1 MIDSKAVRSPA
12 GQKLI
17 NDLMLGDGD
26 MDVGT
31 AYDDV
36 ADAEEPIT
44 PASKQRSPRHGAL
57 PLRPSNGSQRRG
69 SLLATRSVI
78 ESGKTLRATG
88 EDREYA
94 AGAPSDRP
102 ATAPASSSTILAPP
116 QLPAARGQKDSRTS
130 TVSPL
135 LERHLVSRHTSA
147 YLGVVTAVLHQVSSP
162 AATGAPRDTQRRPG
176 TVPRDVYHHSAIA
189 PPKRHVLNAATS
201 ASAPVSS
208 DGIYGDGGDGATAAA
223 VAASRIAA
231 PGSPT
236 GPLRVFTNGGFHFH
250 ESPDVAGSSALY
262 APFGVVGGQS
272 TRGGTGECY
281 VPYLDRS
288 YGSHAPLACT
298 VDAVARRAEAHKA
311 LTRQRLLQKQLV
323 QQMASGRKPG
333 PNQQNAQ
340 QQEQNYQNQASQLQ
354 TPQQPQK
361 KAQIVLLQPGPN
373 EPYQLRMEGG
383 VLPVAL
389 GLAWDTSPGV
399 VVAAAA
405 AAATTAAAI
414 AARAEGLSAAASPYL
429 RDSAPSLSFRDV
441 SLSPGNRTS
450 PASLFS
456 LSAAIAPSPGSPQRR
471 RGRGG
476 STLEWAQPQAGLG
489 GSGRASPTGAP
500 GSPHRFKLPRTPQTA
515 AEAAVLA
522 AEAEEVVRAHLPPA
536 VRRGYNGHLAAQ
548 TVKDWETIA
557 EPNRRMMQEIEN
569 ATTLVRGSTS
579 RVASAAAAAAGG
591 GGNIDSRGR
600 QSHSTGLTALGSAS
614 MKRHVGG
621 QEVGGPDAATAGGD
635 ATAARSGTATSTTDP
650 VDDGTPFGK
659 HTSARARRRYI
670 RYSLDVFPELGLP
683 QRINSGQPGSVAA
696 AKSNGPFS
704 TAGVAAAT
712 AAATAAP
719 SALAASASGWG
730 PWAMPPTDSSGLF
743 GLDTE
748 PSTEQMDPYNQTE
761 GDYGTPYGAAR
772 GPRYVL
778 AAAAR
783 VPVPIHLHPLPTP
796 PAAIAAVVAGGGAAG
811 AAAAALPQWVDPLAA
826 ATSGSVRGGAA
837 SSELD
842 SPLSGLHPS
851 VSTGSALVLPTVGS
865 GSQNS
870 LHSSRGVSRTTSVT
884 LGGLSARG
892 VGLQGCPSVPPLGS
906 PSASMVLDEPSGS
919 LSGGGGGSDT
929 ALTSRNVSVARRH
942 GVHHSGKQLQ
952 ASVGGASAGVPDQA
966 TLYREQSGHS
976 SAGGLASTSAQR
988 VDDSQSMAHA
998 ASSSVSTLGR
1008 SSAPSQEASL
1018 LPRMHGAAAASLR
1031 PENSLG
1037 PSEPQEGSSPAASTA
1052 VSAAHSPGL
1061 QSTGS
1066 MRGMDLDLDLD
1077 LGPTNNRASAIQRR
1091 GLLPG
1096 SSAAG
1101 SRLSIPES
1109 YLPASTEEREQED
1122 AYDVAAAEREAAE
1135 AADAHGREEG
1145 GWSFRESGF
1154 TSAGMSSNVVA
1165 AGAAEAIAAAV
1176 GTKAGADE
1184 VDWDAGPTP
1193 RLVTRPDGSRGGVP
1207 STAVSPLPFHRPS
1220 STASGTVGSA
1230 SVGSFTPR
1238 SGGGGTSNTH
1248 MTMEPAAGRMAV
1260 ASPLYDATVAATV
1273 AARVLNTSNNAAAAT
1288 DYEADVDATAA
1299 AQGFDELS
1307 DGDGAAGFASSAEDF
1322 SREDVTLQRAVSV
1335 TAAPQGPVLTHGTG
1349 YRVVTSVAASLVSE
1363 DPREAA
1369 RLAVQRDLEAQLE
1382 RSSEHTAK
1390 LKAASRA
1397 SKALARAGPQHS
1409 ALLPANLPP
1418 LSMSQT
1424 PGTTG
1429 YSIVQPRASR
1439 VGLTPLDESQGGAL
1453 SVLDAPVPAPAE
1465 MEAMA
1470 SAARAA
1476 LSPALPATMT
1486 SRLGGHQQPQTSSI
1500 PGAPQPQRRLTHHL
1514 QSEKEGRQLQQN
1526 TAGSLGPGSYMHI
1539 QATIERGRTAHMQDL
1554 WAT

>member
-17 NDLMLGDGD
+17 HDLMLGDGD
-26 MDVGT
+26 LEVGI

-36 ADAEEPIT
+36 ADAEEAIT
-44 PASKQRSPRHGAL
+44 PASKQRNPRRGAL
-57 PLRPSNGSQRRG
+57 PLRPSNGAQRRG
-69 SLLATRSVI
+69 PLLVARSAI
-78 ESGKTLRATG
+78 GSPKTPRTTG
-88 EDREYA
+88 EDREPA

-102 ATAPASSSTILAPP
+102 ATAPASSYTLLAPP
-116 QLPAARGQKDSRTS
+116 QLPAARGLKDSRNS

-176 TVPRDVYHHSAIA
+176 TVPRDVYHHSALA
-189 PPKRHVLNAATS
+189 PPKRHDVSHAATS
-201 ASAPVSS
+201 ASAPVSL
-208 DGIYGDGGDGATAAA
+208 DGVYGYGGDGAA
-223 VAASRIAA
+223 AASRIAA

-236 GPLRVFTNGGFHFH
+236 GPHRLFTNGGFHFH
-250 ESPDVAGSSALY
+250 ESSDMVGSSSFY
-262 APFGVVGGQS
+262 APFGDVGGLS
-272 TRGGTGECY
+272 TRGGTGEYY

-311 LTRQRLLQKQLV
+311 LTRQRLLQKQLA

-333 PNQQNAQ
+333 PNQQNAL
-340 QQEQNYQNQASQLQ
+340 QQEQNYQNQHSQLQ
-354 TPQQPQK
+354 ALQQQQNK
-361 KAQIVLLQPGPN
+361 GQIVLLQSGPN

-405 AAATTAAAI
+405 SAATTAAAI

-429 RDSAPSLSFRDV
+429 RDPAASPSLRDFAF
-441 SLSPGNRTS
+441 SPGNRIS
-450 PASLFS
+450 PASRGS
-456 LSAAIAPSPGSPQRR
+456 VVAAIAPSPISPQRR

-476 STLEWAQPQAGLG
+476 GTLEWAQPHAGLA

-500 GSPHRFKLPRTPQTA
+500 GSPPKIKLPRTPQTA

-569 ATTLVRGSTS
+569 ATSLVRGNPS
-579 RVASAAAAAAGG
+579 RGASAAASAAGG
-591 GGNIDSRGR
+591 GGGIDGRGR
-600 QSHSTGLTALGSAS
+600 QLRNTGPAGPGSAS
-614 MKRHVGG
+614 TKRRVGG
-621 QEVGGPDAATAGGD
+621 QEVARADAATAGVEAA
-635 ATAARSGTATSTTDP
+635 ATRSNTTTTDP
-650 VDDGTPFGK
+650 AGDGTPFGT

-683 QRINSGQPGSVAA
+683 QRSNSGHHAAA

-704 TAGVAAAT
+704 TAGVAAAA
-712 AAATAAP
+712 AAATAAAATAP
-719 SALAASASGWG
+719 SALAAAASGWG
-730 PWAMPPTDSSGLF
+730 PWTMSATDSSGLF
-743 GLDTE
+743 GLDAET
-748 PSTEQMDPYNQTE
+748 SAEQMDPYNQTE
-761 GDYGTPYGAAR
+761 GDYGTPYGAAK

-796 PAAIAAVVAGGGAAG
+796 SAAIAAVVASGGAAA
-811 AAAAALPQWVDPLAA
+811 AAAAALPQWVDPLTAA
-826 ATSGSVRGGAA
+826 ASCTVRGGAA

-842 SPLSGLHPS
+842 SSQSGLQSS

-870 LHSSRGVSRTTSVT
+870 LHSSRGVSRTTSVM

-892 VGLQGCPSVPPLGS
+892 VGLQGCPSVPPLAS
-906 PSASMVLDEPSGS
+906 PSTSMVLDEPSGS
-919 LSGGGGGSDT
+919 LSAGGGGGGSDM
-929 ALTSRNVSVARRH
+929 ALMSRNASVTRRH

-952 ASVGGASAGVPDQA
+952 ASVGGASAGVADDA
-966 TLYREQSGHS
+966 TVHREQSG
-976 SAGGLASTSAQR
+976 GGAVGGAVSTSAQHI
-988 VDDSQSMAHA
+988 DGSHQAHA
-998 ASSSVSTLGR
+998 VSNSLLLSTLGT
-1008 SSAPSQEASL
+1008 SVPAQEASL
-1018 LPRMHGAAAASLR
+1018 LPLMHGAAPASLR
-1031 PENSLG
+1031 PESSLG
-1037 PSEPQEGSSPAASTA
+1037 PSEPLEGSTPTASTA
-1052 VSAAHSPGL
+1052 ASAAHSPIL
-1061 QSTGS
+1061 KPTGS
-1066 MRGMDLDLDLD
+1066 IRGLDLDMDMD
-1077 LGPTNNRASAIQRR
+1077 LGPAASRASAIQRR

-1101 SRLSIPES
+1101 SRLSTPGS
-1109 YLPASTEEREQED
+1109 NVPASTEEREEEE
-1122 AYDVAAAEREAAE
+1122 DVAAEAEEE
-1135 AADAHGREEG
+1135 ADAHRDGGEEN

-1154 TSAGMSSNVVA
+1154 TSAGPSGSVIA
-1165 AGAAEAIAAAV
+1165 PRTAGVITAAV
-1176 GTKAGADE
+1176 GATAGADE
-1184 VDWDAGPTP
+1184 VEWDAGPTP
-1193 RLVTRPDGSRGGVP
+1193 RLVTRQDGSRGCIP
-1207 STAVSPLPFHRPS
+1207 SSAVSPLPFRRPS
-1220 STASGTVGSA
+1220 STASDTVGSA

-1238 SGGGGTSNTH
+1238 SGGGGGTSSTH
-1248 MTMEPAAGRMAV
+1248 ILMEPAGERLAV
-1260 ASPLYDATVAATV
+1260 ASPLGDATIV
-1273 AARVLNTSNNAAAAT
+1273 AAAAAADRILNTGGNGTVAT
-1288 DYEADVDATAA
+1288 DLGADADATAA
-1299 AQGFDELS
+1299 GQGLDELT
-1307 DGDGAAGFASSAEDF
+1307 DGDGAAGYVSSG
-1322 SREDVTLQRAVSV
+1322 EDVSPDMTPRRTASV

-1349 YRVVTSVAASLVSE
+1349 YRVVTSVAASLISE

-1369 RLAVQRDLEAQLE
+1369 RLAAQRDLEAQLE

-1418 LSMSQT
+1418 LSLSQT
-1424 PGTTG
+1424 GGSG
-1429 YSIVQPRASR
+1429 YSIVQPPASR
-1439 VGLTPLDESQGGAL
+1439 IGLAPLEEPQGGAL

-1476 LSPALPATMT
+1476 LSPALPVTTT
-1486 SRLGGHQQPQTSSI
+1486 SRLGGHQQPQTPST
-1500 PGAPQPQRRLTHHL
+1500 PGAPPQRRLTHNL

-1526 TAGSLGPGSYMHI
+1526 AAGSLGPGSYMHI
-1539 QATIERGRTAHMQDL
+1539 QATIERGRTAQMQDL

>member
-26 MDVGT
+26 VDLGT

-36 ADAEEPIT
+36 GDAEEPIT

-78 ESGKTLRATG
+78 ESAKTLRATG
-88 EDREYA
+88 EDSEYA
-94 AGAPSDRP
+94 TGTLSDRP
-102 ATAPASSSTILAPP
+102 ATAPASSYTLLAPP

-135 LERHLVSRHTSA
+135 LERHLVSRHTRA

-189 PPKRHVLNAATS
+189 PPKRHHVLNAATS

-223 VAASRIAA
+223 AATSRIAA

-236 GPLRVFTNGGFHFH
+236 SPLRDFTNGGFHFH
-250 ESPDVAGSSALY
+250 ESPDVAGGSSAFY
-262 APFGVVGGQS
+262 APFGVVGGLS

-311 LTRQRLLQKQLV
+311 LTRQRLLQKQLA

-340 QQEQNYQNQASQLQ
+340 QREQNYQNQPSQLQ
-354 TPQQPQK
+354 APQQPQQK

-429 RDSAPSLSFRDV
+429 RDSAPSPSLRDTA
-441 SLSPGNRTS
+441 LSPGNRTS
-450 PASLFS
+450 PASLVS
-456 LSAAIAPSPGSPQRR
+456 VAAAIAPSPGSPQRR
-471 RGRGG
+471 QGRGG
-476 STLEWAQPQAGLG
+476 GTLEWAHPQAGLG
-489 GSGRASPTGAP
+489 ESCRASPTGAP
-500 GSPHRFKLPRTPQTA
+500 GSPPRIKLPRTPQTA

-522 AEAEEVVRAHLPPA
+522 AEAEEVVRAYLPPA

-591 GGNIDSRGR
+591 GGNVDSRGR

-614 MKRHVGG
+614 TKRRVGG
-621 QEVGGPDAATAGGD
+621 QEVAGADAATAGGD
-635 ATAARSGTATSTTDP
+635 ATAAKSGTAANTTDP
-650 VDDGTPFGK
+650 AEDNAPFGK

-683 QRINSGQPGSVAA
+683 QQINSGQLGFVAA
-696 AKSNGPFS
+696 AKSSGPFS

-712 AAATAAP
+712 AAAAAAP

-730 PWAMPPTDSSGLF
+730 PWAMSPADSYGLF

-748 PSTEQMDPYNQTE
+748 ASTEQTDPYNHTE
-761 GDYGTPYGAAR
+761 GDYGTPYGAAK

-796 PAAIAAVVAGGGAAG
+796 PAAIAAVVAGGGTAG

-826 ATSGSVRGGAA
+826 AASGSIRGGAA

-842 SPLSGLHPS
+842 SALSGLQPS
-851 VSTGSALVLPTVGS
+851 VSTASALVLPTVGS

-870 LHSSRGVSRTTSVT
+870 LHSSRGMSRTTSVT

-892 VGLQGCPSVPPLGS
+892 VGLLGCPSVPPLGS
-906 PSASMVLDEPSGS
+906 PAASMVLDEPSGS
-919 LSGGGGGSDT
+919 LSGGVGGNDT
-929 ALTSRNVSVARRH
+929 ALMSRTVSIMRRH
-942 GVHHSGKQLQ
+942 GVQHSGKQLQ
-952 ASVGGASAGVPDQA
+952 VSVGDASAGIADQA
-966 TLYREQSGHS
+966 TLYREQSGHGP
-976 SAGGLASTSAQR
+976 AGGLASILAQR
-988 VDDSQSMAHA
+988 IDDSQSAHA
-998 ASSSVSTLGR
+998 ASISAPTLGR

-1018 LPRMHGAAAASLR
+1018 LPLMHGAAAASLR
-1031 PENSLG
+1031 PESSLG
-1037 PSEPQEGSSPAASTA
+1037 PSGPQESLTPSASTA
-1052 VSAAHSPGL
+1052 ASAAHSPAL
-1061 QSTGS
+1061 KSTGS
-1066 MRGMDLDLDLD
+1066 MVGLDLDLDLD
-1077 LGPTNNRASAIQRR
+1077 LGPAPNRASAIQRG
-1091 GLLPG
+1091 GLLRG
-1096 SSAAG
+1096 SGAAG
-1101 SRLSIPES
+1101 SRLSIPGS
-1109 YLPASTEEREQED
+1109 YLPASTEEWEEED
-1122 AYDVAAAEREAAE
+1122 AYDVAAAEREAME
-1135 AADAHGREEG
+1135 AADAHGGKEG
-1145 GWSFRESGF
+1145 GWSFHENGF
-1154 TSAGMSSNVVA
+1154 SSAGPSSSVVA
-1165 AGAAEAIAAAV
+1165 GGAAEAIAAAV
-1176 GTKAGADE
+1176 GAKAGADE
-1184 VDWDAGPTP
+1184 VEWDAGPTP

-1238 SGGGGTSNTH
+1238 SGGGTSSTH
-1248 MTMEPAAGRMAV
+1248 MTIEPAAGRMAV
-1260 ASPLYDATVAATV
+1260 VSALGDVTVAAAGNNG
-1273 AARVLNTSNNAAAAT
+1273 AAPI
-1288 DYEADVDATAA
+1288 DYEADVDGMAA
-1299 AQGFDELS
+1299 GQGLDELS
-1307 DGDGAAGFASSAEDF
+1307 DGDGAAEFASSGEDF
-1322 SREDVTLQRAVSV
+1322 SREDVNLQRAVSV
-1335 TAAPQGPVLTHGTG
+1335 TAATQGPVLTHGTG

-1439 VGLTPLDESQGGAL
+1439 VGLPPLDESQGGAL

-1476 LSPALPATMT
+1476 LSPALPATTT
-1486 SRLGGHQQPQTSSI
+1486 SRLGVHQQPQTSSA
-1500 PGAPQPQRRLTHHL
+1500 PGAPQPQRRPTHHL

-1526 TAGSLGPGSYMHI
+1526 TASSLGPGSYMHI